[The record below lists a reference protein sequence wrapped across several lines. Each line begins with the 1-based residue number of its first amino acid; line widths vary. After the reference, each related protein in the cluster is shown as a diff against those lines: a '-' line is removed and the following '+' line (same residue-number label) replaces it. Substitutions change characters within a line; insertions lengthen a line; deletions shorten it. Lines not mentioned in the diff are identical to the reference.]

1 MTKQQLNT
9 IIQGQEAVV
18 GLLSAALSGERLGH
32 AYLFH
37 GPAGVGKST
46 MARDFARA
54 LACENHTG
62 CGSCGTCKR
71 FEHGNY
77 ADFISLPTDGASLKI
92 EDTRTL
98 NSTLARSPREG
109 VRKIALIPRAER
121 MTPEAQNALLKTLEA
136 PPAAS
141 IMLLTTEALDSLLPT
156 IISRCQ
162 LLRCNGLSQSLL
174 YELLVAEGIEEEPA
188 RSAAARAEG
197 SLSRARALV
206 GDDNLHTTA
215 QDIWKKVKQGDLVG
229 VYAAAGELGKRE
241 GTREL
246 FEELTR
252 LAGVEFAAEPTDA
265 WLTGAVRE
273 LNKAGAFLNANTN
286 VRLTA
291 ETILGELTLSRPRM
305 K

>member
-9 IIQGQEAVV
+9 VIRGQETVV

-37 GPAGVGKST
+37 GPAGVGKT
-46 MARDFARA
+46 TLARDFARA
-54 LACENHTG
+54 LACENGSG
-62 CGSCGTCKR
+62 CGSCGACKR

-77 ADFISLPTDGASLKI
+77 ADLVSLPVDGASLKI
-92 EDTRTL
+92 EETRRL
-98 NSTLARSPREG
+98 NSTLAHSPREG
-109 VRKIALIPRAER
+109 RRKIALIPRAER
-121 MTPEAQNALLKTLEA
+121 MTTEAQNALLKTLEA

-162 LLRCNGLSQSLL
+162 LLRCNGLSQRLL
-174 YELLVAEGIEEEPA
+174 CELLIAEGTVEELA

-197 SLSRARALV
+197 SLSRARALL
-206 GDDNLHTTA
+206 GDDDLHSTA
-215 QDIWKKVKQGDLVG
+215 QDIWKMVKRGDLAG
-229 VYAAAGELGKRE
+229 VYTAAGELGKRE
-241 GTREL
+241 ATREL

-252 LAGVEFAAEPTDA
+252 LAGVEFATVPTDG
-265 WLTGAVRE
+265 WLAKAVRE
-273 LNKAGAFLNANTN
+273 LNRAGAFLNANTN

-291 ETILGELTLSRPRM
+291 ETILGELTLSRPRS